1 MLTHILFVNRQL
13 AFAVSIKQAL
23 ERTGNFE
30 VHPFTSLESALEY
43 LSSRPQDVA
52 VVDFMLPNADPAA
65 VVQALR
71 DVQPG
76 LAIIAMPRQPEA
88 VIEALSL
95 QGSVS
100 STVTARELIPVVNR
114 AIEGRRTGRLEG
126 SAPDKRGGLL
136 TRVLEDKSPLAPPQT
151 RQAKSRPPDDL
162 PEYTSLENVL
172 RSRGASDDDTP
183 SRPVTG
189 APIDHPEAE
198 ESFEAIL
205 SKLDPELDEEESA
218 ASAFDDLV
226 NSMRNADPHR
236 PLPAR
241 HQQFV
246 EFILTGGMDSL
257 LDEINRSKTDRLSST
272 QGSSLSAD
280 DEAEAER
287 LSGAPPSIPAI
298 DEEPPPPSFED
309 SGTVGDLYTGVN
321 DASFRNVLSIL
332 RGEQPVAEPAEPAA
346 VSDAELREAF
356 ASFYESQAEQA
367 SQAIH
372 FPTEDEIE
380 AVLAS
385 VEAESIK
392 RAPPGFDVD
401 SDPGDSAA
409 RIILETALDE
419 STPPESFS
427 ISELIA
433 NIERQLPAHRPKVQP
448 LPSWLR
454 ESQAKKDALDRFVR
468 EPDFLPEALPD
479 LGAAPTVA
487 SARVEDDVEALLR
500 ATETQAQRAEPLPA
514 FDFDDE
520 SFDQTTRLS
529 GSAGVLAEPE
539 ALETEWLPYAEAADL
554 GAVFEPYD
562 APVTAPPEE
571 LPEAWDKADARSG
584 APGTPDLAETA
595 AVRESTLDPMATEV
609 EPAFPAE
616 ARPEEPP
623 VLEGDSISYTKPY
636 TIGELQASILSAV
649 DPAALVYRED
659 DAHPPVRNAQ
669 AALLEPVMMPDGTP
683 AVEDAEMFSLR
694 RIEDPYIAQLAL
706 SLTELSLETT
716 AEAALLSRDNAIVAF
731 AGRMLRED
739 VEAVQTAIDG
749 KWDANVD
756 EARIRFLTIEGSGK
770 DYMLYSRRTV
780 DDLSLSL
787 IFSGQ
792 TPLRDIRRQGKRLIE
807 ALRAVPEV
815 AVAEPEPELVI
826 PALEPVLIDE
836 TLTRT
841 SFAYLWL
848 TRDPTAPLSSSLARA
863 IANVLHNQLSKE
875 AWRVHEI
882 QAHDEYIYLLSD
894 VPGDAPPYKVV
905 RELKRRAAEIAC
917 QYDPALNPDTL
928 WADSYMVVMPGRS
941 LDPDEIQQ
949 FINFERML

>member
-23 ERTGNFE
+23 ERTGSFE
-30 VHPFTSLESALEY
+30 VHPFTSLESAMAY

-52 VVDFMLPNADPAA
+52 VVDFTLPDVNPAT

-71 DVQPG
+71 DIQPG

-88 VIEALSL
+88 VIAALGL
-95 QGSVS
+95 QGSVN
-100 STVTARELIPVVNR
+100 STVTARELIPVINR

-126 SAPDKRGGLL
+126 TALGERGGLL
-136 TRVLEDKSPLAPPQT
+136 TRVLEDAPASSPPQT
-151 RQAKSRPPDDL
+151 RRAKSRPPDDL

-172 RSRGASDDDTP
+172 SSRGASEDDTP
-183 SRPVTG
+183 SRPV
-189 APIDHPEAE
+189 AESPVEHAEAE

-205 SKLDPELDEEESA
+205 SRLDPELYEQEGA

-226 NSMRNADPHR
+226 NSMRSSDPHR

-257 LDEINRSKTDRLSST
+257 LDEINRSKTDELPSLEG
-272 QGSSLSAD
+272 GSFSAD
-280 DEAEAER
+280 DKPEAES
-287 LSGAPPSIPAI
+287 LSSAPPLAPLI

-321 DASFRNVLSIL
+321 DASFRSVLSIL
-332 RGEQPVAEPAEPAA
+332 RGEEAVEEPAEPAA
-346 VSDAELREAF
+346 ASDAELREAF

-380 AVLAS
+380 AVLAL
-385 VEAESIK
+385 VEAESIQP
-392 RAPPGFDVD
+392 APPRFDD
-401 SDPGDSAA
+401 DEPGNSTA

-419 STPPESFS
+419 STPPETFS
-427 ISELIA
+427 ISKLIA
-433 NIERQLPAHRPKVQP
+433 SIERQLPAHRPKVQP

-454 ESQAKKDALDRFVR
+454 ESREKRAELDRFVR

-479 LGAAPTVA
+479 LGAAPTVP
-487 SARVEDDVEALLR
+487 SARVEDDIKALLR
-500 ATETQAQRAEPLPA
+500 ATEAEVQSAEPLPA
-514 FDFDDE
+514 FDFGE
-520 SFDQTTRLS
+520 EAFDQTTRPS
-529 GSAGVLAEPE
+529 SSADILAEPE
-539 ALETEWLPYAEAADL
+539 ALETEWLPYTDAANL
-554 GAVFEPYD
+554 EAVFEPYD
-562 APVTAPPEE
+562 APEAAPPEE
-571 LPEAWDKADARSG
+571 LPEGWGEVDARYD
-584 APGTPDLAETA
+584 APGTSDLAETV
-595 AVRESTLDPMATEV
+595 AVREPTLDPMATEV
-609 EPAFPAE
+609 GPASPVE
-616 ARPEEPP
+616 TRLEEPP
-623 VLEGDSISYTKPY
+623 VLEGDSVSYTKPY
-636 TIGELQASILSAV
+636 AIGELQASILSAV
-649 DPAALVYRED
+649 DSEALVYLED
-659 DAHPPVRNAQ
+659 DADRAARDAQ
-669 AALLEPVMMPDGTP
+669 AVHLKPAAMPDGAP
-683 AVEDAEMFSLR
+683 AVEDADIFSLR
-694 RIEDPYIAQLAL
+694 HIEDPYIAQLAL

-739 VEAVQTAIDG
+739 VEALQTAIDG
-749 KWDANVD
+749 KWDANID
-756 EARIRFLTIEGSGK
+756 EARIRFLTLEGSGK

-815 AVAEPEPELVI
+815 AVPEPEPPIPELELV
-826 PALEPVLIDE
+826 PIDE

-848 TRDPTAPLSSSLARA
+848 TRDASAPLSSSLAQV
-863 IANVLHNQLSKE
+863 IANVLHNQLAKE
-875 AWRVHEI
+875 AWRVHDI
-882 QAHDEYIYLLSD
+882 QAHEEYVYLLSD

-917 QYDPALNPDTL
+917 QYNPTLNPDTL
-928 WADSYMVVMPGRS
+928 WADSYLVVMPGRS
-941 LDPDEIQQ
+941 LDPEEIQQ

>member
-52 VVDFMLPNADPAA
+52 VVDFTLPNADPAA

-71 DVQPG
+71 DIQPG

-88 VIEALSL
+88 VITALSL
-95 QGSVS
+95 QGSVN

-126 SAPDKRGGLL
+126 AAPSERSGLL
-136 TRVLEDKSPLAPPQT
+136 TRVLEDAPSSAPPQT
-151 RQAKSRPPDDL
+151 RRAKSRPPDDL

-172 RSRGASDDDTP
+172 SSRGASEDDTP
-183 SRPVTG
+183 SRPVAE
-189 APIDHPEAE
+189 APVEHPEGE

-205 SKLDPELDEEESA
+205 SKLDPELDEESA
-218 ASAFDDLV
+218 ASIFDDLV
-226 NSMRNADPHR
+226 NSMRSSDPHR

-257 LDEINRSKTDRLSST
+257 LDEINRSKTDELPSVEGISS
-272 QGSSLSAD
+272 SAD
-280 DEAEAER
+280 DEVEAER
-287 LSGAPPSIPAI
+287 LSSAPSVIPSI

-321 DASFRNVLSIL
+321 DASFRSVLSIL
-332 RGEQPVAEPAEPAA
+332 RGEEPVEEPAEPAA
-346 VSDAELREAF
+346 ASNAELREAF

-367 SQAIH
+367 GEAIH

-385 VEAESIK
+385 VEAESIQ
-392 RAPPGFDVD
+392 RAPPRLDFDEEP
-401 SDPGDSAA
+401 SDSAA

-433 NIERQLPAHRPKVQP
+433 SIERQLPAHRPKVQP

-454 ESQAKKDALDRFVR
+454 ESQAKKDELDRFVR
-468 EPDFLPEALPD
+468 EPDFLPEALSE

-500 ATETQAQRAEPLPA
+500 ATEAQAQRAEPLPA
-514 FDFDDE
+514 FDFGDE
-520 SFDQTTRLS
+520 AFDQTTRPS
-529 GSAGVLAEPE
+529 GSADILAEPE

-554 GAVFEPYD
+554 DAVFEPYD
-562 APVTAPPEE
+562 APPEA
-571 LPEAWDKADARSG
+571 LPEGWGEVTGRPG
-584 APGTPDLAETA
+584 VPGTAELTETA
-595 AVRESTLDPMATEV
+595 AVREPALDPMATEV
-609 EPAFPAE
+609 GPALPVE
-616 ARPEEPP
+616 AGPEESP

-636 TIGELQASILSAV
+636 AIGELQASILSAV
-649 DPAALVYRED
+649 DPEALVYVDD
-659 DAHPPVRNAQ
+659 DAHPPARDAQ
-669 AALLEPVMMPDGTP
+669 APYLEPVMMPDGAP
-683 AVEDAEMFSLR
+683 AVEDADIFSLR
-694 RIEDPYIAQLAL
+694 HIEDPYIAQLAL

-739 VEAVQTAIDG
+739 VEALQIAIDG

-756 EARIRFLTIEGSGK
+756 EARIRFLTLEGSGK

-815 AVAEPEPELVI
+815 AVPEPEPERAI
-826 PALEPVLIDE
+826 PALEPVPIDE

-848 TRDPTAPLSSSLARA
+848 TRDPSTPLSSSLAQA
-863 IANVLHNQLSKE
+863 IANVLHNQLARE

-882 QAHDEYIYLLSD
+882 QAHDEYVYLLSD

-917 QYDPALNPDTL
+917 QYNPTLNPDTL
-928 WADSYMVVMPGRS
+928 WADSYLVVMPGRS